1 MILYFIKPIL
11 SKIYFSK
18 NIAPQKMIENS
29 SNSLIELLIALLIV
43 ICALFL
49 TQLLKREFQLPKI
62 IGYLFAGLLIG
73 PSGLGLLSKGS
84 SVTIAPIIDILIG
97 IVFYELGRRVN
108 IRWLWR
114 QKKTLLSCLI
124 LMGALFLVQLIYLI
138 SVGFSPLIAGLV
150 AAIVMSTSPAVVLQ
164 TIKENQ
170 GEGQLTENLITI
182 VALGNIVAYIIY
194 SIILSLIHFDQEIIT
209 TAVLLEPLQKI
220 SISIVMGWL
229 LAGSVSKISNV
240 VKPDI
245 DHQHLIVMT
254 ALMIVIV
261 VSGILKISVL
271 TCLLVFGLSIKV
283 ESYKPNLHK
292 DDLGIF
298 STLAYVLIFIFA
310 GINIDIFSLK
320 LGLISI
326 ALGVIL
332 LRLIIPFVWGMF
344 FYNQLNISFKKAK
357 LLSVSLT
364 PLSGIAILML
374 HDVNEFYPDLSLQ
387 LNNLLVMVVL
397 IMEFSGPF
405 LTKWALLKSGE
416 GRSNA

>member
-1 MILYFIKPIL
+1 
-11 SKIYFSK
+11 
-18 NIAPQKMIENS
+18 MIENF
-29 SNSLIELLIALLIV
+29 SNSLIELLIALLMV
-43 ICALFL
+43 ISTLFL

-62 IGYLFAGLLIG
+62 IGYLFAGILIG
-73 PSGLGLLSKGS
+73 PSGFGLLGKGLTA
-84 SVTIAPIIDILIG
+84 TIAPIIDVLIG
-97 IVFYELGRRVN
+97 VVFYELGRRVN

-114 QKKTLLSCLI
+114 QKRTLISCLV
-124 LMGALFLVQLIYLI
+124 LMGALFLAQLIYLI
-138 SVGFSPLIAGLV
+138 GAGFSPLVAGLV

-182 VALGNIVAYIIY
+182 VALGNVVAYVIY
-194 SIILSLIHFDQEIIT
+194 TIVLSLIHFDQETIT

-229 LAGSVSKISNV
+229 LAALISKVSNV

-245 DHQHLIVMT
+245 DHQHLIVIT
-254 ALMIVIV
+254 ALMIVIA

-310 GINIDIFSLK
+310 GINIDLFSLK
-320 LGLISI
+320 PELILI

-332 LRLIIPFVWGMF
+332 LRLLIPFLWGF
-344 FYNQLNISFKKAK
+344 LFYRQLNISFKKAT

-374 HDVNEFYPDLSLQ
+374 HDVNEFYPDLSMQ

-405 LTKWALLKSGE
+405 LTKWAIIKSGE
-416 GRSNA
+416 GRGNA

>member
-1 MILYFIKPIL
+1 
-11 SKIYFSK
+11 
-18 NIAPQKMIENS
+18 MIENS

-405 LTKWALLKSGE
+405 LTKWSLLKSGE